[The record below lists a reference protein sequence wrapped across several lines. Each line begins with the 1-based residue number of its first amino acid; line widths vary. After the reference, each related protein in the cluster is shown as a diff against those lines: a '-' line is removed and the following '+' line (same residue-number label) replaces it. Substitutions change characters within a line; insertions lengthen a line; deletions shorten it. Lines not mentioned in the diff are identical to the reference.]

1 MQVSAVLYNFLSGH
15 YNPVFCMENLS
26 NCCRHKSDPSISR
39 IFLIY
44 FWRVFAIWPNFGVV
58 SHFHS
63 AWGKSTVSHCLVKWR
78 WCTSSIMSH
87 TLLLGRSKFEIVK
100 VSKRVKST
108 LWFWDL
114 KYFGTL
120 VVCRYRLLWYLVC
133 YPICTLLSAIFD

>member
-1 MQVSAVLYNFLSGH
+1 MYVTVDQRWETIMGRGYDKLGTRGGICKPLKYQCTKEEVSIV
-15 YNPVFCMENLS
+15 
-26 NCCRHKSDPSISR
+26 CR
-39 IFLIY
+39 
-44 FWRVFAIWPNFGVV
+44 
-58 SHFHS
+58 FHS